1 MAFIVPSKFSYGGC
15 MKILNFIF
23 CFLIGFNVFAKEGTP
38 PMPEKSSHPDIS
50 AFFNAFNKDNID
62 LADHFYAADIVFEDP
77 IVKIN
82 GLSDLKKYYAGMY
95 KNVISIRFEFH
106 DVITEGDRQVGIWT
120 MHLRAKN
127 LNGGEEVAVK
137 GTSHVVYKDGKAVY
151 HRDYFDMGAF
161 LYEHIPVLG
170 TVIRKLKELLH

>member
-1 MAFIVPSKFSYGGC
+1 
-15 MKILNFIF
+15 MKILSFVL
-23 CFLIGFNVFAKEGTP
+23 CVLIAVPTIAKEGVI
-38 PMPEKSSHPDIS
+38 PMPEKKTLPDIS

-62 LADHFYAADIVFEDP
+62 LADQFYAEDIVFEDP
-77 IVKIN
+77 IVQIK
-82 GLSDLKKYYAGMY
+82 GLKDLKKYYAGMY
-95 KNVISIRFEFH
+95 KNVISIRFDFH
-106 DVITEGDRQVGIWT
+106 DVITEGDRQVGVWT

-137 GTSHVVYKDGKAVY
+137 GTSHVVYKDGKAIY